1 MSRFPDDQHK
11 LNEVRVSIDNTGV
24 VRGEFGFAEALQARK
39 AALTEWLTDERP
51 GVKAFAEKHIA
62 ELDLMIASE
71 RRRAESRREMRNR
84 DYEEDDTDSDNS
96 IASKGTQ

>member
-1 MSRFPDDQHK
+1 

-39 AALTEWLTDERP
+39 ADLTEWLTDERP
-51 GVKAFAEKHIA
+51 VVKAFAKKHIA
-62 ELDLMIASE
+62 DLDLMITSE

-84 DYEEDDTDSDNS
+84 DYEEDDIESDNS
-96 IASKGTQ
+96 IGSKGTQ